1 MEEKFEYKTLK
12 EVSEMSIEDQQK
24 YLTEKEAFEA
34 KQRKEEIEWLIADAQ
49 KNNASKEDIEKL
61 NKTLKEVTDEVEGL
75 LLSLKQSKEQPLGS
89 VKNTLRESL
98 EKKKEDLKRLID
110 TKQGTVEFEVEKA
123 GAFQT
128 MTDITGREQL
138 GQLLPGVGQIPRR
151 RTYVK
156 DRIRV
161 QPVSTEYIKYVD
173 QETVVRDA
181 KNVAGCAESTHTTK
195 LTWEVLN
202 IQVKKVRDMVDIC
215 IDMLDDYDFVE
226 GEIRNLVDS
235 SVQLHVDS
243 QLLLGDGLT
252 SNINGIA
259 SYSST
264 FAANNPA
271 ADYSASVQAA
281 TLVDLIVVAAA
292 QISAFGQENSWMAD
306 TVYLNPRDYTLM
318 LLLKDQNDNYIK
330 TNQIKPNLVSM
341 INGQMY
347 INGEILVV
355 KNPNVP
361 ANEFYIFDSMQATIL
376 MRKSVVVEFS
386 FENKNNFEREIVT
399 VKAYERL
406 NLLVRNSQQNAFM
419 HVDDIAA
426 GIAAIT
432 IPVAP

>member
-34 KQRKEEIEWLIADAQ
+34 KQRKEEIEGLIADAQ

-173 QETVVRDA
+173 QETAVRDA

-426 GIAAIT
+426 GITAIT